1 MSTIK
6 STIAK
11 LFAILFI
18 FQFIASCANKIH
30 SEYISL
36 YEYQIVDSAKKKDI
50 SKIDIVKDLQTTD
63 VIFIGEFHSH
73 QASHKLQL
81 DLIQMLYQQNPSLV
95 ISMEQFSRDAQP
107 TLDGYLAGKYG
118 EETLIEDANA
128 WDNYKGSYRP
138 IMEFAKENHIPVI
151 AANAP
156 AMFVRCMGRRG
167 SDFLASIPEEKKS
180 WSARKIDLTNKKY
193 QEKFFSFLESSG
205 TSHGQSK
212 KEASKRQI
220 KTYSAQL
227 LRDTTMAE
235 SILSALDKYP
245 NHQVIHL
252 NGAFH
257 SDNHLGTVA
266 VIETERPSIAI
277 KVISPVS
284 SNSLEIKSIELNEY
298 QQGEYLYLIKE
309 LPPRF
314 LDDDKEMKSIS
325 KLIRSRLKEKCEL

>member
-6 STIAK
+6 LAIIKFFS
-11 LFAILFI
+11 ILFI
-18 FQFIASCANKIH
+18 FLFVTSCTNKIY

-36 YEYQIVDSAKKKDI
+36 YDYQIIESASKKTI
-50 SKIDIVKDLQTTD
+50 TTTNLVKNLQTTD
-63 VIFIGEFHSH
+63 VVFIGEFHSH

-81 DLIQMLYQQNPSLV
+81 DLIQMLYQQNPHLV
-95 ISMEQFSRDAQP
+95 ISMEQFSRDVQP
-107 TLDGYLAGKYG
+107 ILDGYLAGKYG

-138 IMEFAKENHIPVI
+138 IMEFAKEHHIPII

-167 SDFLASIPEEKKS
+167 SDFLTSIPEEKRS
-180 WSARKIDLTNKKY
+180 WSARKIDLSNKKY
-193 QEKFFSFLESSG
+193 QEKFFSFLKSSG

-212 KEASKRQI
+212 KEASNRQI

-252 NGAFH
+252 NGSFH

-266 VIETERPSIAI
+266 VIETERPSITTQ
-277 KVISPVS
+277 VISPVM
-284 SNSLEIKSIELNEY
+284 SNSLESKSIDLNEY

-314 LDDDKEMKSIS
+314 LDEDKEMKSIS
-325 KLIRSRLKEKCEL
+325 KLIRSRMKEKCEL